1 MWRQASHERAASQS
15 YAIRLPTELQPLQLF
30 DVPQRN
36 RNFSI
41 SGPVPQPFHQFCQ
54 ASTIAVVHR
63 HQSQAQPLAR
73 FCTSYHCIGSDLAL
87 LNEKIQFGRGSGNF
101 LRRCFD
107 EQTSEAQIPHRSYI
121 FITSSA
127 PIHIDARE

>member
-1 MWRQASHERAASQS
+1 VWRQASHERAASQS

-87 LNEKIQFGRGSGNF
+87 LNEKMEFGGVSRILGFFSFNEKSIEV
-101 LRRCFD
+101 R
-107 EQTSEAQIPHRSYI
+107 IPGHG
-121 FITSSA
+121 
-127 PIHIDARE
+127 DQ